1 MTAPALECRTVS
13 KTFGGVRAIEEVSF
27 AVPTGSLTALIGPN
41 GAGKTTLFNAATNLF
56 PPSSGE
62 VLFFG
67 KRAAGL
73 SPHRI
78 AADGII
84 RTFQTARVFPGMTT
98 LENVMAGAHLHV
110 HRRTLAQML
119 WTPAARGEER
129 RIADKAAALLDL
141 MHLRDACDRPTTDLP
156 IGAQKLV
163 EIARALMAAPRLLL
177 LDEPAAGLND
187 RETAELA
194 ALLRAIC
201 DAGTTIMVVEH
212 NMSLVMGVAD
222 RVLVLDAGR
231 LIAQGAP
238 REIQDNPIV
247 IEAYL
252 GRAADRTE
260 PSPGGAP

>member
-1 MTAPALECRTVS
+1 MTAHAREYALECRAVS
-13 KTFGGVRAIEEVSF
+13 KAFGGVRAIDDVSF
-27 AVPTGSLTALIGPN
+27 AVPVGSLTALIGPN

-62 VLFFG
+62 VRFFG
-67 KRAAGL
+67 QRAAGL

-98 LENVMAGAHLHV
+98 LENVMAGAHLHI
-110 HRRTLAQML
+110 HRGGLAQML
-119 WTPAARGEER
+119 WTSAARSEER
-129 RIADKAAALLDL
+129 RIAAKAAALLDL

-222 RVLVLDAGR
+222 RVFVLDAGR

-238 REIQDNPIV
+238 REVQDDPIV

-252 GRAADRTE
+252 GRAAERME
-260 PSPGGAP
+260 PPP